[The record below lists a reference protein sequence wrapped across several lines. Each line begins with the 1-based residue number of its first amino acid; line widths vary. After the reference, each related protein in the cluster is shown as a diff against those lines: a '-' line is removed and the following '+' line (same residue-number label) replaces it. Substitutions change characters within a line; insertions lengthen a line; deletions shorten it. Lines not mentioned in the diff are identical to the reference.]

1 MSRIMKRRTLRWSL
15 VAVGLVAVALLAL
28 TFSNFA
34 TGSNSAPTSSRLAAP
49 NYGALFLE
57 TTTSVQDSGLMDNV
71 IVPDFAA
78 RTGVTLTYIGV
89 GSGKAL
95 ADAAA
100 GNCDAIIVH
109 SPRDEQTYQRSGVIS
124 LRMPFAYNYFVIVGP
139 KKDPAGIHKATTT
152 SGAMRRIYAYGQA
165 HPSKVVWVSRN
176 DGSGTNSKEKALW
189 KAAGITI
196 DPASPPSWYAETGT
210 GMAATLTY
218 TNQKAAYTLSD
229 TATWLKVKPTMDAI
243 MQLFSNR
250 RDLKNQYSIDL
261 LNQAVNNNV
270 NSALAEEL
278 AAWLTSSA
286 GQKAIANY
294 KINGQQVFF
303 PNSYAISVQWLP
315 PLTPPTAA
323 AH

>member
-1 MSRIMKRRTLRWSL
+1 MSGMLKKRKVRWSL
-15 VAVGLVAVALLAL
+15 IALALVAVALLAL
-28 TFSNFA
+28 TFTTFA
-34 TGSNSAPTSSRLAAP
+34 TGSSSAPNTRLGAAP

-57 TTTSVQDSGLMDNV
+57 TTTSVQDSGLMDAV
-71 IVPDFAA
+71 VVPDFAA

-109 SPRDEQTYQRSGVIS
+109 SPPDEHTYQRSGVIS

-139 KKDPAGIHKATTT
+139 KNDPAGIHKATTT
-152 SGAMRRIYAYGQA
+152 SGAMRRIYAYGQK
-165 HPSKVVWVSRN
+165 HPSKVVWASRN
-176 DGSGTNSKEKALW
+176 DKSGTNTKELALW
-189 KAAGITI
+189 KAAGLTI

-218 TNQKAAYTLSD
+218 TNQKGAYTLSD
-229 TATWLKVKPTMDAI
+229 TATWLKTKPTLTATA
-243 MQLFSNR
+243 QLFSDR
-250 RDLKNQYSIDL
+250 KDLKNQYSIDL
-261 LNQAVNNNV
+261 INQAVNNQV

-294 KINGQQVFF
+294 KISGQQVFF
-303 PNSYAISVQWLP
+303 PNAYAIAVQWLP
-315 PLTPPTAA
+315 PLTAA
-323 AH
+323 P